1 MYGYDLII
9 NGKQATGDIIFQNIC
24 CSNRMID
31 KFRDDKVFIENDKYV
46 AILDGVVLNK
56 KQLQEQYGSKPWT
69 DVIIEMYIRK
79 GETFF
84 SELRGSFSGAIIDK
98 EKGGKVVLFTDHLGT
113 RFTYYVHV
121 GSFFCVTE
129 NMGHIYEI
137 MKENGINYDL
147 SIDGAYM
154 LLSYGFMLEDKT
166 LCEQVRKIQPGCYV
180 TFENNVVTEKCYY
193 KLDNTPD
200 MNITENEAIELVDE
214 NFRKAVIREFEKDCE
229 YGYQHLVAL
238 SGGLDSRMTCFV
250 AHHCGYEKQLNF
262 TFSQTNYWDE
272 KVPKQIAEDLRH
284 EWIFKALD
292 NGLWLLDVDEITRKT
307 GGNVLYYGTAHG
319 NSLYRYLNFNKL
331 GIMHTGQISGAMN
344 GGHVSKPEEWQKQ
357 FILSDAAYSRKFIN
371 NVSTQSTDLNQELG
385 WYYYRCLNGTNS
397 GSQVVYN
404 YTETLAPFLDLEF
417 LEKVLMIPIH
427 YRVHHHLY
435 KKWIT
440 IKYPDA
446 ANYVWE
452 TLGTKITEPVYNI
465 MGRELTKHQL
475 YGKMQSRI
483 AKILGKNEG
492 RRSTRQHMN
501 PIAFYYSNNED
512 VRNLFDSYRQYI
524 NMIENAQL
532 RKDVEELFN
541 SGTPMERIQAVS
553 LLSAIKLFY
562 C

>member
-9 NGKQATGDIIFQNIC
+9 NGKQATGDIIYENIC
-24 CSNRMID
+24 CRNLMID
-31 KFRDDKVFIENDKYV
+31 KFRDDKIFVENDKYI

-56 KQLQEQYGSKPWT
+56 KQLQEQYGSKLWA

-84 SELRGSFSGAIIDK
+84 SELRGSFSGAIVDK
-98 EKGGKVVLFTDHLGT
+98 EKCGKVILFTDHLGT
-113 RFTYYVHV
+113 RFTYYTHV
-121 GSFFCVTE
+121 DGFFCVTE

-137 MKENGINYDL
+137 MKENDIHYGL
-147 SIDGAYM
+147 SIEGAYM
-154 LLSYGFMLEDKT
+154 LLSYGFMLENRT

-180 TFENNVVTEKCYY
+180 TFENNVVSEKCYY

-200 MNITENEAIELVDE
+200 MSITESDAIEIVDE

-272 KVPKQIAEDLRH
+272 IVPKQIAEDLRH

-319 NSLYRYLNFNKL
+319 NSFYKYLNFEKL
-331 GIMHTGQISGAMN
+331 GLIHSGQLGDVVIGTHIS
-344 GGHVSKPEEWQKQ
+344 SDEEMKEYQKGEG
-357 FILSDAAYSRKFIN
+357 SYSRQLIGRLDLHSAN
-371 NVSTQSTDLNQELG
+371 SLNQELG
-385 WYYYRCLNGTNS
+385 LWYYRYLNGTNN
-397 GSQVVYN
+397 GLQNAYN
-404 YTETLAPFLDLEF
+404 YTESLSPFMDINLLENI
-417 LEKVLMIPIH
+417 LTIPKQLRYNH
-427 YRVHHHLY
+427 RLY

-440 IKYPDA
+440 VKYPVA

-452 TLGTKITEPVYNI
+452 TLGTKITKPMYNI
-465 MGRELTKHQL
+465 MGRELTIHQL
-475 YGKMQSRI
+475 FTKIGSRLSNVI
-483 AKILGKNEG
+483 GNNG
-492 RRSTRQHMN
+492 RMGGTRQHMN
-501 PIAFYYSNNED
+501 PIAFYYSNNDEL
-512 VRNLFDSYRQYI
+512 RNLFDSYRQYI
-524 NMIENAQL
+524 KLIENFQL